1 MCSGGRILYSKE
13 AQAWP
18 DFERQLAALRRAQ
31 QAFAAR
37 PVIERAALL
46 HDLADKLA
54 QARSR
59 LAEMVCEEVGR
70 CLARMSG
77 RAG

>member
-1 MCSGGRILYSKE
+1 MFHSVDVLSGRILYSKE

-70 CLARMSG
+70 
-77 RAG
+77 